1 MSKKGGGGKA
11 CRGGIPS
18 TLDTLHRAN
27 GVAGIEMRV
36 YLRYLDVDDVA
47 ERFGC
52 VAGDADCA
60 CDIAED
66 GC

>member
-1 MSKKGGGGKA
+1 MQEEGGEGMSKKGGGGKA

-36 YLRYLDVDDVA
+36 YLR
-47 ERFGC
+47 
-52 VAGDADCA
+52 
-60 CDIAED
+60 
-66 GC
+66 